1 MPSSTLE
8 IARDIVLAYIE
19 KYPTGSSAYSA
30 NIDATMQRMRS
41 DILGFLRELHSELTA
56 LESGTDASP
65 IGLAADDAE

>member
-1 MPSSTLE
+1 MPASTLE

-41 DILGFLRELHSELTA
+41 DIVGFLRELHGELTA
-56 LESGTDASP
+56 LESGAP
-65 IGLAADDAE
+65 AAAAGVSDDAE